1 MDYQIFVEKQPNNGY
16 VAIALG
22 WPGCVG
28 KGETRDDAIVQV
40 RAAIADRLARGEIL
54 SVRIEVADATMAP
67 DPWERMIGR
76 DADDPQWD
84 EFQAELRRIREEANR
99 V

>member
-1 MDYQIFVEKQPNNGY
+1 MDYQIFVEKQPNDGY

-22 WPGCVG
+22 WPDCIGE
-28 KGETRDDAIVQV
+28 GETKEDAIVQV

-54 SVRIEVADATMAP
+54 SVRIEKADTTISS

-84 EFQAELRRIREEANR
+84 EFQAELRRIREEANC

>member
-1 MDYQIFVEKQPNNGY
+1 MCDKLFVRRLMDYQIFVEKQPNNGY

-22 WPGCVG
+22 WPDCIAE
-28 KGETRDDAIVQV
+28 GETRDDAIVRV

-54 SVRIEVADATMAP
+54 SVHIEEADTTMAP

-76 DADDPQWD
+76 DADDPRWD
-84 EFQAELRRIREEANR
+84 EFQAEL
-99 V
+99 

>member
-22 WPGCVG
+22 WPDCVG
-28 KGETRDDAIVQV
+28 EGETREDAIVQV

-54 SVRIEVADATMAP
+54 SVNIEEADTTTLP
-67 DPWERMIGR
+67 DPWERMAGR
-76 DADDPQWD
+76 FADDPHWD
-84 EFQAELRRIREEANR
+84 EFQEELRRIREEANR
-99 V
+99 A